1 MLRIYVIEEKLTQ
14 HWLRWFGYVQRRP
27 PEAPVRSGLLKR
39 VDNVKRDRGRSKL
52 TWKEAVGGGGEK
64 RSQGVECSQ
73 TSSF

>member
-1 MLRIYVIEEKLTQ
+1 
-14 HWLRWFGYVQRRP
+14 
-27 PEAPVRSGLLKR
+27 VRSGLLKR